1 MAEQQPPAHISDVP
15 QEESANN
22 GKVVLRLSYK
32 VPFHVRLRS
41 TINSVARFLRIMHR
55 PYQNPEDADEFR
67 PIKHGYRFVDSY
79 RDRLTLLYS
88 KPETLHLDR
97 KRWMISEI
105 RTYKDKKTRVLHEYL
120 IATVYDHY
128 GNTVLF
134 RIERRVR
141 DSVVKSIGKRLLPGS
156 RKGSSSTSPP
166 VGTDL
171 DHQEGVQ
178 VKKPSKF
185 MKRALDQVS
194 IIKPSDLDVNQL
206 PVEHIVFNS
215 GHHVSL
221 PELIILAYT
230 ISDFSREY
238 HLTQS
243 NCYWFCYIAIEY
255 LKKHYPCTQ
264 PELPGRKQ
272 QGTWSMLVG
281 NLVYKDIDFEV
292 LDKSYEKFWNDF
304 EQEVCSIYLL
314 TRKRSYLTRCIL
326 AD

>member
-1 MAEQQPPAHISDVP
+1 MTEQHPQAHSSDDP

-22 GKVVLRLSYK
+22 SKLILRLSYK
-32 VPFHVRLRS
+32 VPFHIRLRS
-41 TINSVARFLRIMHR
+41 TVNSIARFLRIMQR
-55 PYQNPEDADEFR
+55 PYENPEDADEFR

-88 KPETLHLDR
+88 KPETQHLDR

-105 RTYKDKKTRVLHEYL
+105 RTYKDRKTRVKHEYL
-120 IATVYDHY
+120 IATVYDQY
-128 GNTVLF
+128 GQTILF

-141 DSVVKSIGKRLLPGS
+141 DSVIKSIGKRFLPGS
-156 RKGSSSTSPP
+156 HTSASSSFPP
-166 VGTDL
+166 AGTDL
-171 DHQEGVQ
+171 ANQEGVQ

-185 MKRALDQVS
+185 MKRALDQIS
-194 IIKPSDLDVNQL
+194 IVKPSDLDPKQL

-230 ISDFSREY
+230 ISDYSREY

-255 LKKHYPCTQ
+255 LKKHYPHTQ
-264 PELPGRKQ
+264 PKLPGRKQ
-272 QGTWSMLVG
+272 QGTWSMLG
-281 NLVYKDIDFEV
+281 GKRNLVYKDIAFEA
-292 LDKSYEKFWNDF
+292 LDKGYEKFWNDF
-304 EQEVCSIYLL
+304 EQEVCFIYC
-314 TRKRSYLTRCIL
+314 SGNDPI
-326 AD
+326 